1 MALAPVW
8 QHRGRWRVARR
19 SPDPDRRYDPICR
32 GPCRLRRV
40 IRITGRV
47 PGAGCRVPGAGDHGP
62 AARFRCAARR
72 HPRIAQ
78 PGVSFFLQKWR
89 FSAKSRFFTENS
101 LQISRPDS
109 AVFWR
114 FLAKT
119 TKKSEKVISHW
130 PGFGPLLSDFRRTKG
145 RLSSIWCPVAVS

>member
-19 SPDPDRRYDPICR
+19 SPDLDRRSDPICR
-32 GPCRLRRV
+32 GPCRLC
-40 IRITGRV
+40 RV
-47 PGAGCRVPGAGDHGP
+47 PGAGCRVPGAGCRVARITGRVP
-62 AARFRCAARR
+62 GAADFVQQRA
-72 HPRIAQ
+72 RIAQ
-78 PGVSFFLQKWR
+78 PGPSFFWQNWR
-89 FSAKSRFFTENS
+89 FSANSRFFAENS
-101 LQISRPDS
+101 LQISRPGS

-114 FLAKT
+114 FLAKN
-119 TKKSEKVISHW
+119 TKKCKKVISHW